1 MSSTLIED
9 ISSMT
14 LKPRKGRIL
23 CTVGKMRSLKKE
35 NKEDANELTYYKIEE
50 AFDKY
55 DTR

>member
-9 ISSMT
+9 ISSVT
-14 LKPRKGRIL
+14 LNPRKGRIL
-23 CTVGKMRSLKKE
+23 CTVGKMRSLKKG
-35 NKEDANELTYYKIEE
+35 NKEDENELTYYKIEE